1 MRTLNF
7 IRTLGSGAFGTV
19 YLAEFSS
26 GQGFRRQVAV
36 KVLLRSQADNEM
48 FLSRIRDEAR
58 LLGLLQD
65 DAILKVLDMV
75 QIEGMDAV
83 VMEYVEGVDLDT
95 LSREGE
101 PPPPRALAEL
111 AASVSGALSRAHT
124 AVHPT
129 TRQALNVV
137 HRDVKPA
144 NIMVT
149 SSGGVKLLDFGVA
162 RARFDAR
169 ESQTGQF
176 MLGTLNYM
184 APEYIV
190 TGEVSPAADIFGL
203 ALAVW
208 EVAAGE
214 GFGQPKIRQDAHER
228 RVAER
233 LEKLRAAH
241 GELVPILERMLQ
253 WNPGD
258 RPSGAEAERAFLMA
272 ADNLRGMGLRTWA
285 STQVAKVIRTR
296 TLAPDSAGLLGRT
309 VPLTPTAGEQAL
321 GGLSSGQTL
330 VPEAGPSRPAP
341 PLALNKLQA
350 PSAPPPTPPPTPPV
364 KPVAP
369 TTPPAPPRAA
379 TPPAQPVRP
388 VAPTTP
394 PAPPRSVAPT
404 PPAVPVSPPAPP
416 RNTPPS
422 SRPPERSQAPT
433 PIPPPPRS
441 LERATGPVAPARRP
455 PPQSKMS
462 EIVKGLL
469 IGGVLGF
476 FVLLAGI
483 AFLVFR

>member
-7 IRTLGSGAFGTV
+7 IRTLGAGSFGTV

-65 DAILKVLDMV
+65 DSILKVLDMV

-95 LSREGE
+95 LVKEGE

-111 AASVSGALSRAHT
+111 SAAVSGALARAHT
-124 AVHPT
+124 AVHPNS
-129 TRQALNVV
+129 RQPLNVV

-208 EVAAGE
+208 EIASGE
-214 GFGQPKIRQDAHER
+214 GFGQPKIRQDAHEK
-228 RVAER
+228 RVHER
-233 LEKLRAAH
+233 LEKIRATH
-241 GELVPILERMLQ
+241 GELLPILERMLA
-253 WNPGD
+253 WSPTE
-258 RPSGAEAERAFLMA
+258 RPTGGEAERMFLVA

-285 STQVAKVIRTR
+285 SSQVARVMRSR
-296 TLAPDSAGLLGRT
+296 PLAPDSASLLGRT
-309 VPLTPTAGEQAL
+309 VPLAQVSAESSL

-330 VPEAGPSRPAP
+330 VPEAGPSAPAP
-341 PLALNKLQA
+341 PPVPNLKNLADRK
-350 PSAPPPTPPPTPPV
+350 
-364 KPVAP
+364 
-369 TTPPAPPRAA
+369 
-379 TPPAQPVRP
+379 
-388 VAPTTP
+388 
-394 PAPPRSVAPT
+394 SV
-404 PPAVPVSPPAPP
+404 V
-416 RNTPPS
+416 
-422 SRPPERSQAPT
+422 
-433 PIPPPPRS
+433 
-441 LERATGPVAPARRP
+441 
-455 PPQSKMS
+455 
-462 EIVKGLL
+462 
-469 IGGVLGF
+469 
-476 FVLLAGI
+476 
-483 AFLVFR
+483 